1 MSLHLL
7 ENLNET
13 KSEPSSIAS
22 HSTAM
27 PPCRLVLFYED
38 QDSKNRAER
47 LVANLKRLFTFEIQ
61 IEESW
66 WKLSVLGHRL
76 MRELAV
82 ADAINADLL
91 LFSFGASNELS
102 EDLIGFNQTWTSHR
116 TKNDGL
122 LAIQL
127 ENTTGDTTDAL
138 RKYFRELAKRTK
150 LDYLAT
156 ETEDDFLPDPRE
168 LVSLTQR
175 VRPQFHPDVLLV

>member
-76 MRELAV
+76 MQAKP
-82 ADAINADLL
+82 ACKPM
-91 LFSFGASNELS
+91 
-102 EDLIGFNQTWTSHR
+102 R
-116 TKNDGL
+116 TD
-122 LAIQL
+122 IYV
-127 ENTTGDTTDAL
+127 D
-138 RKYFRELAKRTK
+138 
-150 LDYLAT
+150 
-156 ETEDDFLPDPRE
+156 
-168 LVSLTQR
+168 
-175 VRPQFHPDVLLV
+175 